1 MKLKKGYRP
10 WVARKAPLFTHSLNE
25 TYIKAS
31 ALLPIV
37 IISALLGAAVGLTSE
52 RGLPDFNMSQK
63 KQSSEL
69 KNKALASKP
78 VAPSI
83 HTENV
88 VSNKLDVID
97 TISKQEINTL
107 NVPAIPMDN
116 TQNGKPNPIIVVK

>member
-37 IISALLGAAVGLTSE
+37 IISALIGGVIGITNGHRLTE
-52 RGLPDFNMSQK
+52 F
-63 KQSSEL
+63 
-69 KNKALASKP
+69 NKAEPAVEIKSKNEAAKP

-83 HTENV
+83 NANIVEAPVLVPIDNNHPP
-88 VSNKLDVID
+88 SNTV
-97 TISKQEINTL
+97 E
-107 NVPAIPMDN
+107 VPAIPMN
-116 TQNGKPNPIIVVK
+116 TSQNGKLNQNINLK